1 MVGPTPAAAIQ
12 RSDDLRR
19 QNKRRILAALRVQ
32 RALARTELAAAT
44 GLSASTVS
52 AATSELIATGHLV
65 QADVSPA
72 PDDETGRPGGGRGRP
87 RVALSRRP
95 GAASVAALTITVNAI
110 QVDLVDFAGD
120 TVCTLA
126 EPSRVGSLGR
136 SDFAARIVALVE
148 RASRAA
154 PKGTGPLS
162 SVAVAVQGVV
172 DASGEVLHWS
182 PMSPRR
188 NLALAAELSGA
199 LGVEA
204 RLANDADMIATAL
217 HHDEPERF
225 GGDFAAVLLSYGVGM
240 GMFLGGELFHGA
252 RTSAAEIGHVPFQV
266 GGALCRCGRLGCVEA
281 YASEYGIWRIA
292 TGADPCMM
300 PAEPPDRA
308 TMAALVK
315 RAASGDARAAEAYRT
330 AGRALGHAVLTLYTV
345 FDPMTVAFVG
355 SGTLAQDL
363 WEPLVRDALC
373 GPSTGL
379 PYEGALFYGYAENI
393 GLMSRGTV
401 ITALSNLDRTIDV
414 DRLQSG

>member
-65 QADVSPA
+65 EADLTPA
-72 PDDETGRPGGGRGRP
+72 PDDDTARSAGGRGRP

-120 TVCTLA
+120 TICTRS
-126 EPSRVGSLGR
+126 EPSLTGSFAQ
-136 SDFAARIVALVE
+136 SDFASRIVSLVE
-148 RASRAA
+148 RAVDAA
-154 PKGTGPLS
+154 PTGTGPLS
-162 SVAVAVQGVV
+162 SAAVAVQGVV
-172 DASGEVLHWS
+172 DAGGEVLHWS
-182 PMSPRR
+182 PMSPHR
-188 NLALAAELSGA
+188 NVGLAAELSRMLGA
-199 LGVEA
+199 EV
-204 RLANDADMIATAL
+204 RLANDADMIAAAL

-225 GGDFAAVLLSYGVGM
+225 GGDFAAILLSYGVGM
-240 GMFLGGELFHGA
+240 GMFLGGTLFHGA
-252 RTSAAEIGHVPFQV
+252 RTSAAEIGHVPFEA
-266 GGALCRCGRLGCVEA
+266 GGALCRCGRFGCVEA
-281 YASEYGIWRIA
+281 YASEYGIWRAA
-292 TGADPCMM
+292 TGADPRVM
-300 PAEPPDRA
+300 PTDPPDRA
-308 TMAALVK
+308 TMAGIA
-315 RAASGDARAAEAYRT
+315 ARAAAGDTRAIEAYRT
-330 AGRALGHAVLTLYTV
+330 AGRALGQAVLTLYTV

-355 SGTLAQDL
+355 SGALAFDL
-363 WEPLVRDALC
+363 WEPVVREALC

-379 PYEGALFYGYAENI
+379 PYEGSLFYGYSENI